1 MQIFLFTN
9 KNIEAR
15 VFNKLLELD
24 KCDLRRLFETTIF
37 LFTISKVFLKINLAF
52 TFFVIFLNFIVFSF

>member
-52 TFFVIFLNFIVFSF
+52 TFFVIF

>member
-24 KCDLRRLFETTIF
+24 KCNLRRLFETTIF
-37 LFTISKVFLKINLAF
+37 LFTISKVFFKINLAF
-52 TFFVIFLNFIVFSF
+52 TFFVIFLNFIVFNF